1 MGMSSAEG
9 AGETSARGTS
19 EPGAPLLLLA
29 AAALGAEA
37 LGLCAA
43 IVLNIIDSAS
53 GRGSTF
59 SDAVGFIVLEAVI
72 AGGLAAIALGLA
84 RVRPWSRTPA
94 VMLQVFTLLIA
105 VWLIQA
111 HDYGW
116 GVPALLLGLAGLAGV
131 FAPASLRA
139 LTRVDH

>member
-1 MGMSSAEG
+1 MGMRSTEG
-9 AGETSARGTS
+9 AGEASARGAS
-19 EPGAPLLLLA
+19 SRGAPLLLLA
-29 AAALGAEA
+29 AAAVGAEA

-72 AGGLAAIALGLA
+72 AVGLAAIAAGLA

-94 VMLQVFTLLIA
+94 LLVYSTSSA
-105 VWLIQA
+105 RPQA
-111 HDYGW
+111 KSPWNGF
-116 GVPALLLGLAGLAGV
+116 VLV
-131 FAPASLRA
+131 
-139 LTRVDH
+139 T